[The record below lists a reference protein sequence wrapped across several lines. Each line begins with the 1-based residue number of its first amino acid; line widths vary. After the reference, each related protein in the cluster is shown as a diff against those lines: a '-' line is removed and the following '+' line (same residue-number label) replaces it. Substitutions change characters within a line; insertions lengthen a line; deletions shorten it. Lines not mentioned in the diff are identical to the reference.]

1 MESYINEYNS
11 LVDKKCKEELK
22 VKKNKSVKNILS
34 GNAKYVKELN
44 AFITPETI
52 TKKQFMNGIKN
63 VYKYLGKPQPKEAV
77 FENVYEK
84 VFNSFTFEEFA
95 EFMDMAQFGG
105 YSNLNE
111 AYNAFLDQLRIS
123 QGTAMPSTGGELFEE
138 ESVESVTTT
147 EPSSPILSLASSAMP
162 SVAPSRPVTPPLT
175 LAQQQLLEFRETRP
189 SSILSE
195 GLIRR
200 GGRPVELE
208 IPQEIKEQISQG
220 GISRRFDPAEQ
231 VFRAMSE

>member
-63 VYKYLGKPQPKEAV
+63 VYKYLGKPQPKEPIL
-77 FENVYEK
+77 ENVYEK

-95 EFMDMAQFGG
+95 EFMDLAQFGG

-123 QGTAMPSTGGELFEE
+123 EGTAMPSTGGELFEE

-147 EPSSPILSLASSAMP
+147 EPSSPVLSLAS

-175 LAQQQLLEFRETRP
+175 VAQQQLLEFKETTP
-189 SSILSE
+189 SSVFSE
-195 GLIRR
+195 GLVRR
-200 GGRPVELE
+200 GGRPVQLE
-208 IPQEIKEQISQG
+208 IPQEIQEQISQG
-220 GISRRFDPAEQ
+220 GISSRFDPAEQ
-231 VFRAMSE
+231 VFRAMAE

>member
-1 MESYINEYNS
+1 MNSYIDEYNS

-34 GNAKYVKELN
+34 GNAKYIKELGG
-44 AFITPETI
+44 FITPETI

-63 VYKYLGKPQPKEAV
+63 VYKYLGKAEPKEAV
-77 FENVYEK
+77 FEDIYQK

-95 EFMDMAQFGG
+95 EFMNLAQFGG

-123 QGTAMPSTGGELFEE
+123 EGTAMPSTGGELFEE

-147 EPSSPILSLASSAMP
+147 EPSSPVLSLAS

-175 LAQQQLLEFRETRP
+175 VAQQQLLEFKETTP
-189 SSILSE
+189 SSVFSE
-195 GLIRR
+195 GLVRR
-200 GGRPVELE
+200 GGRPVQLE
-208 IPQEIKEQISQG
+208 IPQEIQEQISQG
-220 GISRRFDPAEQ
+220 GISSRFDPAEQ
-231 VFRAMSE
+231 VFRAMAE

>member
-63 VYKYLGKPQPKEAV
+63 VYKYLGKPQPNEPIL
-77 FENVYEK
+77 EDIYQK
-84 VFNSFTFEEFA
+84 VFNSFTFEEFSQ
-95 EFMDMAQFGG
+95 FMDMAQFGG
-105 YSNLNE
+105 YSNLRD
-111 AYNAFLDQLRIS
+111 AYNAFLDELRIS
-123 QGTAMPSTGGELFEE
+123 EGTAMPSTGGELFEE

-147 EPSSPILSLASSAMP
+147 EPSSPVLSLAP

>member
-1 MESYINEYNS
+1 MNSYIDEYNS

-34 GNAKYVKELN
+34 GNAKYIKELGG
-44 AFITPETI
+44 FITPETI

-63 VYKYLGKPQPKEAV
+63 VYKYLGKSQPKEAV
-77 FENVYEK
+77 FEDIYEK

-95 EFMDMAQFGG
+95 EFMNLAQFGG

-123 QGTAMPSTGGELFEE
+123 EGTAMPSTGGELFEE

-147 EPSSPILSLASSAMP
+147 EPSSPVLSLAS
-162 SVAPSRPVTPPLT
+162 SVAPSRPITPPLT
-175 LAQQQLLEFRETRP
+175 MAQQQLLEFKETTP
-189 SSILSE
+189 SSVFSE
-195 GLIRR
+195 GLVRR
-200 GGRPVELE
+200 GGRPVQLE
-208 IPQEIKEQISQG
+208 IPQEIQEQISQG
-220 GISRRFDPAEQ
+220 GISSRFDIDPAEQ
-231 VFRAMSE
+231 VFRAMGE

>member
-1 MESYINEYNS
+1 MNSYIDEYNS

-34 GNAKYVKELN
+34 GNAKYIKELGG
-44 AFITPETI
+44 FITPETI

-63 VYKYLGKPQPKEAV
+63 VYKYLGKAEPKEAV
-77 FENVYEK
+77 FEDIYQK

-95 EFMDMAQFGG
+95 EFMNLAQFGG

-123 QGTAMPSTGGELFEE
+123 EGTAMPSTGGELFEE

-147 EPSSPILSLASSAMP
+147 EPSSPVLSLAS
-162 SVAPSRPVTPPLT
+162 SVAPSRPITPPLT
-175 LAQQQLLEFRETRP
+175 MAQQQLLEFKETTP
-189 SSILSE
+189 SSVFSE
-195 GLIRR
+195 GLVRR
-200 GGRPVELE
+200 GGRPVQLE
-208 IPQEIKEQISQG
+208 IPQEIQEQISQG
-220 GISRRFDPAEQ
+220 GISSRFDIDPAEQ
-231 VFRAMSE
+231 VFRAMGE

>member
-1 MESYINEYNS
+1 MNSYIDEYNS

-34 GNAKYVKELN
+34 GNAKYIKELGG
-44 AFITPETI
+44 FITPETI

-63 VYKYLGKPQPKEAV
+63 VYKYLGKAEPKEPV
-77 FENVYEK
+77 LEDIYEK
-84 VFNSFTFEEFA
+84 VFNSFTFEQFSQ
-95 EFMDMAQFGG
+95 FMDMAQFGG

-111 AYNAFLDQLRIS
+111 AYNAFLDELRVS
-123 QGTAMPSTGGELFEE
+123 EGTAMPSVSGAELFEE

-147 EPSSPILSLASSAMP
+147 EPSSPVLSLAP

-175 LAQQQLLEFRETRP
+175 QAQQALLEFTETRP
-189 SSILSE
+189 TSVFSE

-208 IPQEIKEQISQG
+208 IPQQIKEEISQG
-220 GISRRFDPAEQ
+220 GISSRFDPAEQ
-231 VFRAMSE
+231 IFRSMSE